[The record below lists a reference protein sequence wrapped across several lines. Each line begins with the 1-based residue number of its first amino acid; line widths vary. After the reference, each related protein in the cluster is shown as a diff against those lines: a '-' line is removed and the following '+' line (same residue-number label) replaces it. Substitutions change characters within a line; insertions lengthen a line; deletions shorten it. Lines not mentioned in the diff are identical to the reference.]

1 MVKVSNFQ
9 ELKEANIADNSIT
22 VSENIQLEEPIVLES
37 GVQLE
42 GESSSFELTGT
53 GKLIVLTENNT
64 LKNITL
70 RTNKNEDAVSFK
82 EQGIKGQFT
91 LENVTTYGSVC
102 LTADDAAGN
111 IRIDIT
117 DVDVVEANVT
127 HKSEGPTGFG
137 VTVIQGGLTVWNRTP
152 DIRFDTEIKD
162 VTIGRD
168 GEPVNGSGVFVSGTD
183 EAPIY
188 SKLITTKDVY
198 TNGLLTQGVA
208 DRISAGVFTVTN
220 ARVDR
225 VENRGITKTY
235 GFNDMVLDNWGAVKE
250 WVVQNDVLSEG
261 TSGIGFVNFGNIHLL
276 DIQAPIIT
284 SNTGARGINNY
295 DGTIKELYL
304 KSIETHGDGAVG
316 IQISKPVGKV
326 TVHENIE
333 TYGGTGES
341 LVKGVIKELSAIG
354 ISILDGAE
362 VEGLDVKG
370 NVYTYGKNITP
381 VQNEGTV
388 KSGLNISGES
398 ANKYE

>member
-370 NVYTYGKNITP
+370 NVYTYGKDITP